1 MFDALR
7 QYSFPLLLAVLL
19 HAAAAWSLYQGWNP
33 EKELLNVIQPQT
45 VIANLIVLD
54 AQAPKVDLAAIERA
68 RAEKA
73 AREKAARDAAARKAA
88 EEKAQREKSEREKA
102 ERERAELDKKKA
114 DEARKE
120 QERLDRLARLSELA
134 ESSMQEAMAQESAE
148 MASGSEEQVVQ
159 SYHAA
164 IYDAVRRNWSRPPSA
179 RTGMSTRLQV
189 ELIPTGE
196 VVAVT
201 IVDGS
206 GNGAFDRSA
215 EQAVRRVGRFEV
227 PEENR
232 LFEAHFRRF
241 YILFKPEDL
250 LR

>member
-1 MFDALR
+1 MNAIR
-7 QYSFPLLLAVLL
+7 QYSFPLMLAVLL
-19 HAAAAWSLYQGWNP
+19 HAAAGWSLYQGWNP

-45 VIANLIVLD
+45 VIANLIVMD
-54 AQAPKVDLAAIERA
+54 AQQPKVDLAAIERA

-73 AREKAARDAAARKAA
+73 ARDKAARDAAARKAA
-88 EEKAQREKSEREKA
+88 EDKALRDKA
-102 ERERAELDKKKA
+102 ERDEAERQRTELDKQKA
-114 DEARKE
+114 EAARKE
-120 QERLDRLARLSELA
+120 RERLDRLARLSELA
-134 ESSMQEAMAQESAE
+134 ESSMQEAIAQESAE
-148 MASGSEEQVVQ
+148 LASGSEEQVVQ
-159 SYHAA
+159 SYHAV

-179 RTGMSTRLQV
+179 RTGMSARLQV
-189 ELIPTGE
+189 ELIPTGD
-196 VVAVT
+196 VAAVT
-201 IVDGS
+201 VVDSS